1 MRGRAMRPDAAV
13 AFPRMDFT
21 KEGFARMTFAL
32 FLSAKAPAEAPAIT
46 VDNFQDA
53 AKEFSSET
61 IGWATSSMVEFA
73 IAAGLALFIV
83 LLLIRRGLTR
93 AVTTIDFA
101 SEAWRTPIKRML
113 EHTYALP
120 LAVTALYAAARY
132 GEAPAAVTGGLRF
145 LFIVMAVIQ
154 AAIWLRVV
162 LIAVLERNALEKAK
176 DESVIA
182 GAMGVI
188 SWIVNLAVWSVALL
202 LILSNLGVDVTALVA
217 GLGIGGI
224 AVGLAAQGV
233 VSDLFSALSILFDR
247 PFVKGDF
254 IVFDDVLGEVEQIG
268 MKTTRIRALSGEQI
282 VVANSSLL
290 SRDIHN
296 YRRMAE
302 RRVPFTLG
310 VLYETPYETV
320 QIVPTLL
327 KSAIQ
332 SQSNVRFDRAHMT
345 EFGESALVFEIVY
358 YVLSRDFN
366 VYRDTHQRVL
376 FEIMRSFEANGVKFA
391 YPTRTLH
398 VAPPGAVAPARAV
411 PKAAA

>member
-1 MRGRAMRPDAAV
+1 M
-13 AFPRMDFT
+13 
-21 KEGFARMTFAL
+21 
-32 FLSAKAPAEAPAIT
+32 
-46 VDNFQDA
+46 
-53 AKEFSSET
+53 
-61 IGWATSSMVEFA
+61 
-73 IAAGLALFIV
+73 
-83 LLLIRRGLTR
+83 
-93 AVTTIDFA
+93 
-101 SEAWRTPIKRML
+101 
-113 EHTYALP
+113 
-120 LAVTALYAAARY
+120 
-132 GEAPAAVTGGLRF
+132 
-145 LFIVMAVIQ
+145 
-154 AAIWLRVV
+154 
-162 LIAVLERNALEKAK
+162 
-176 DESVIA
+176 
-182 GAMGVI
+182 
-188 SWIVNLAVWSVALL
+188 
-202 LILSNLGVDVTALVA
+202 
-217 GLGIGGI
+217 
-224 AVGLAAQGV
+224 
-233 VSDLFSALSILFDR
+233 
-247 PFVKGDF
+247 
-254 IVFDDVLGEVEQIG
+254 FDDVLGEVEQIG